1 MPKSEV
7 DIKPRS
13 RDVTDGL
20 EKAAARGMLR
30 AVGMGDDDFAK
41 PQIGVASSW
50 NEITPCNLSLDR
62 LAKAAKDGVFA
73 AGGYPM
79 EFGTI
84 SVSDGISMGHEGMH
98 FSLVSREVIADS
110 VETVMQAER
119 LDGSVLLAGC
129 DKSLPGML
137 MAAAR
142 LDLAS
147 VFLYA
152 GSILPGRAK
161 LSDGS
166 ERDVTIIDAFEAV
179 GACSRGLMPREDV
192 DAIERA
198 ICPGE
203 GACGGM
209 FTANTMASAA
219 EALGMSLPGSAAPPA
234 TDRRRDGY
242 ARRSGMAVVEL
253 LRHGITARDIMTKE
267 AFENAIAVVMAFGG
281 STNAVLHLLAIAYE
295 ANVKLTLA
303 DFTRVGAKVPHLADV
318 KPFGK
323 HVMFDVDRIGGV
335 PVIMKSLLDAG
346 LLHGDCLTVTGE
358 TVAENLRHIAPP
370 DPDGKVLRALDNPIH
385 PTGGITILHGSL
397 APEGAVV
404 KSAGFDSDVFEG
416 TARVFERERAALD
429 ALEDGT
435 IQAGDVVVIRYE
447 GPKGGPGMREMLAI
461 TGAIKGAGLGKDVL
475 LITDG
480 RFSGGTTGLC
490 VGHIAPEAVDAGPIA
505 FLRDGDKIRLDVP
518 NATLDVLV
526 DPAEFAS
533 RQDGFHAA
541 TAALHHRCAGQ
552 VRQAGRL
559 GSARRRLHLTLLARA
574 CAKCHAPRRVVP
586 RKRGC
591 PQAARTFAPRLTRCR
606 TARRA
611 PAGTPRD
618 DSSPARSAL
627 KDCARNPL
635 WHRGS
640 ATPRAGRPGWPPR
653 AHRAPRCTARPARTG
668 NAFRSHPPSAGC
680 GGRASRR
687 PRGHRESPPARR
699 SARLRRRRRAA
710 RPSTAGRTGS
720 PHAAPRTRC
729 TP

>member
-1 MPKSEV
+1 MPQTTDEAASV
-7 DIKPRS
+7 STVADIKPRS

-30 AVGMGDDDFAK
+30 AVGMDDEDFAK

-62 LAKAAKDGVFA
+62 LANAVKEGVFS
-73 AGGYPM
+73 AGGYPL

-110 VETVMQAER
+110 VEVVMQAER

-142 LDLAS
+142 LDLAA

-179 GACSRGLMPREDV
+179 GACSRGLMSRADV

-209 FTANTMASAA
+209 YTANTMASAA

-234 TDRRRDGY
+234 TDRRRAGF
-242 ARRSGMAVVEL
+242 ARRSGQAVVEL
-253 LRHGITARDIMTKE
+253 LRRGITARDILTKE

-281 STNAVLHLLAIAYE
+281 STNAVLHLLAIAHE
-295 ANVKLTLA
+295 ANVALSLQ
-303 DFTRVGAKVPHLADV
+303 DFSRIGSGVPHLADV
-318 KPFGK
+318 KPFGR
-323 HVMFDVDRIGGV
+323 HVMSDVDHIGGV
-335 PVIMKSLLDAG
+335 PVVMKALLDAG
-346 LLHGDCLTVTGE
+346 LLHGDCLTVTGH
-358 TVAENLRHIAPP
+358 TMAENLAAITPP
-370 DPDGKVLRALDNPIH
+370 DPDGKVLRALANPIH
-385 PTGGITILHGSL
+385 PSGGITILHGSL

-404 KSAGFDSDVFEG
+404 KTAGFDSDVFEG
-416 TARVFERERAALD
+416 TARVFDGERAALD

-435 IQAGDVVVIRYE
+435 ITVGDAVVIRYE

-475 LITDG
+475 LLTDG

-490 VGHIAPEAVDAGPIA
+490 VGHIAPEAVDGGPIA
-505 FLRDGDKIRLDVP
+505 LLRNGDRIRLDV
-518 NATLDVLV
+518 AGRVLDVLA

-533 RQDGFHAA
+533 RQQDF
-541 TAALHHRCAGQ
+541 
-552 VRQAGRL
+552 
-559 GSARRRLHLTLLARA
+559 
-574 CAKCHAPRRVVP
+574 
-586 RKRGC
+586 
-591 PQAARTFAPRLTRCR
+591 
-606 TARRA
+606 
-611 PAGTPRD
+611 
-618 DSSPARSAL
+618 SP
-627 KDCARNPL
+627 P
-635 WHRGS
+635 
-640 ATPRAGRPGWPPR
+640 PPR
-653 AHRAPRCTARPARTG
+653 YTTG
-668 NAFRSHPPSAGC
+668 VLSKYVKLVSSAAVGAVC
-680 GGRASRR
+680 G
-687 PRGHRESPPARR
+687 
-699 SARLRRRRRAA
+699 
-710 RPSTAGRTGS
+710 
-720 PHAAPRTRC
+720 
-729 TP
+729 